1 MSAVRLRSCWGGNLL
16 DFVSGDAA
24 AGTSDTSSTSATSV
38 TTGER
43 RLGAAGGSLVES
55 GGLAGTSSEEL
66 LPCSSGAGME
76 RALLRAGFT
85 APAMDLAG
93 SEGVPDSSIDVLVFD
108 RASAR
113 LASPCIPAGSFAET
127 RTERAFS
134 SPEPVPDS
142 LWLPEGAAALADSVG
157 EGPGDAPR
165 SAVGARCKGVEPS
178 GTGVGAANVESGSLA
193 GDPLCRGAV

>member
-43 RLGAAGGSLVES
+43 RLGAAGGSLVDS

-85 APAMDLAG
+85 APAIDLAG
-93 SEGVPDSSIDVLVFD
+93 SEGVPD
-108 RASAR
+108 AR

-142 LWLPEGAAALADSVG
+142 LWLPEGAALMADSVG

-165 SAVGARCKGVEPS
+165 SAVGARCKGVEPGS
-178 GTGVGAANVESGSLA
+178 GAGVGAANVESGSLA
-193 GDPLCRGAV
+193 GDPLCRGAVWGLLFCR